1 MKSKWQKPEL
11 VVLVK
16 VQSNEMVLG
25 DCKVQ
30 NSTGPVGADYSGL
43 CMNIGVPNADKACRG
58 HGNNV
63 S

>member
-30 NSTGPVGADYSGL
+30 NMTGPVGGEYSGL
-43 CMNIGVPNADKACRG
+43 CMNIGAPGSDKACRG